1 MGKTISQND
10 RWHHYL
16 KGKAREKRQSK
27 KTTPFLSNDF
37 GKMGLS
43 AVWLT
48 ERLAF
53 FYILRYRY
61 PSHLDSHL
69 LSSFPINNADVSF
82 LSDNCRC

>member
-1 MGKTISQND
+1 MGKTISEND
-10 RWHHYL
+10 CWHHYL

>member
-1 MGKTISQND
+1 MGKTISEND

-43 AVWLT
+43 AVCGDIY
-48 ERLAF
+48 RRF
-53 FYILRYRY
+53 FI
-61 PSHLDSHL
+61 
-69 LSSFPINNADVSF
+69 
-82 LSDNCRC
+82 

>member
-1 MGKTISQND
+1 END

-43 AVWLT
+43 AVCNDQMVV
-48 ERLAF
+48 F
-53 FYILRYRY
+53 
-61 PSHLDSHL
+61 L
-69 LSSFPINNADVSF
+69 LPVRIEKYTRKRCF
-82 LSDNCRC
+82 LSPLTVSYRLFFMWRTRRK

>member
-1 MGKTISQND
+1 MGKTISVND

>member
-1 MGKTISQND
+1 MGKTISEND

-27 KTTPFLSNDF
+27 KTNPLLLNDF

>member
-1 MGKTISQND
+1 MGKTISEND

>member
-1 MGKTISQND
+1 
-10 RWHHYL
+10 
-16 KGKAREKRQSK
+16 
-27 KTTPFLSNDF
+27 
-37 GKMGLS
+37 MGLS

>member
-1 MGKTISQND
+1 KTISEND

-43 AVWLT
+43 AVWH
-48 ERLAF
+48 
-53 FYILRYRY
+53 IG
-61 PSHLDSHL
+61 
-69 LSSFPINNADVSF
+69 NNMRF
-82 LSDNCRC
+82 LFCAMPPNYLKVFDGSAR